1 MSGQIRVGEIQKDQ
15 KDELYWLY
23 WLVTTEKTESILSTK
38 QGYQVSQNTSWVE
51 REIDFFRKY

>member
-23 WLVTTEKTESILSTK
+23 WLVTTEKTENILSTK
-38 QGYQVSQNTSWVE
+38 QGYQVSQNTS
-51 REIDFFRKY
+51 